1 MQFSIQLEFIALIL
15 LLILSL
21 YTYKKNWFGSLNK
34 RMFAGCLFLSILS
47 ILINL
52 ASVWSLNHSEVVPD
66 WLVVLLNTLYYLQIT
81 LLSAFTAFYFF
92 YLLFEHSPGHRCLK
106 IAGSFFCLMY
116 LTVVIACIAN
126 LFTGC
131 LFVIADGNY
140 VRGWLNP
147 LGYVILLAEVSMF
160 ITCYVRHHDL
170 VSPSMSRA
178 ARSLPPLVL
187 LLIFCQFQDRNQ
199 LLNGILSAFIN
210 LVLFVN
216 FQSSQIEQ
224 DALTKLDNRKTFYAE
239 LERRSRK
246 KQDFRIIVLALREFG
261 LINRRFGHQNGDEF
275 IYLVAKYLQN
285 TAYPSRTYYLGNV
298 EFAILCRDTDAEL
311 ADQLSS
317 VIRKRFEAPWKISGM
332 ETQLNISGGVLYSE
346 CGRWNTDQ
354 IMERLEY
361 ILRESKDLERNP
373 YIYFDEHYNWGLER
387 INFLQDL
394 LKRSIA
400 EERFEVFYQP
410 LYCVRPGKFCSA
422 EALIRLR
429 DYDGNPVS
437 PSEFIPLAEEKGLIG
452 SISWIVLDKVCHFLS
467 QHPDLPLHSVSINMS
482 MQQFSNGDLENRIYE
497 YLNKYQLPA
506 GKIKIEIT
514 ERVISDNYIR
524 SKRIMNQL
532 IDNGIQF
539 YLDDFGIGYSNLQ
552 TLTVLPFEAVKLD
565 AALTESILENTKQR
579 NMVRHLTSMFHASG
593 TVVVAE
599 GVESAEMAAQLAEL
613 GVDRIQGYYYSKP
626 MKEEDVIEFLQKVS
640 LKIS

>member
-15 LLILSL
+15 LLILTL

-34 RMFAGCLFLSILS
+34 RMFAGCLFLSLLS
-47 ILINL
+47 ILLNL
-52 ASVWSLNHSEVVPD
+52 ASVWSLNHSASVSD
-66 WLVVLLNTLYYLQIT
+66 WLILLLNTLYYLQTT

-106 IAGSFFCLMY
+106 IAGGVFCLLY
-116 LTVVIACIAN
+116 LIVVIACIAN
-126 LFTGC
+126 LTTGC
-131 LFVIADGNY
+131 LFTVHGGIYA
-140 VRGWLNP
+140 RGWLNP
-147 LGYVILLAEVSMF
+147 LGYVVLLIEVTMF
-160 ITCYVRHHDL
+160 IICYVRHHEL
-170 VSPSMSRA
+170 VSSSMIRA
-178 ARSLPPLVL
+178 ARALPPLIL

-199 LLNGILSAFIN
+199 LMNGILSAFID

-224 DALTKLDNRKTFYAE
+224 DTLTGLDNRKTFYTE
-239 LERRSRK
+239 LERRNK
-246 KQDFRIIVLALREFG
+246 KNQDFRIIVLALREFG
-261 LINRRFGHQNGDEF
+261 LVNRRFGHQNGDEF
-275 IYLVAKYLQN
+275 IYKVAKYLQN
-285 TAYPSRTYYLGNV
+285 AAYPNRTYYLGNV
-298 EFAILCRDTDAEL
+298 EFAILCRGLDAASAERL
-311 ADQLSS
+311 AA
-317 VIRKRFEAPWKISGM
+317 VIRARFEEPWKISGM
-332 ETQLNISGGVLYSE
+332 ETLLKISGGVFCSE

-361 ILRESKDLERNP
+361 ILRESKDPERSP
-373 YIYFDEHYNWGLER
+373 YIIFNEHYNWSLER
-387 INFLQDL
+387 INFLQEL

-429 DYDGNPVS
+429 DYDGNPIS

-452 SISWIVLDKVCHFLS
+452 SISWIVLDKVCQFLS
-467 QHPDLPLHSVSINMS
+467 QHPDLPLYSVSINMS
-482 MQQFSNGDLENRIYE
+482 MQQFSNGALESRIYE
-497 YLNKYQLPA
+497 YLNKYQVPA
-506 GKIKIEIT
+506 NKIKIEIT
-514 ERVISDNYIR
+514 ERVISDNYLR

-532 IDNGIQF
+532 IDHGVQF

-565 AALTESILENTKQR
+565 SGLTESILENTKQR

-626 MKEEDVIEFLQKVS
+626 MREQEFLEFLQKVS
-640 LKIS
+640 N